1 MDAIAIY
8 PKLNAIEKEI
18 KNLKLLVLQHQK
30 PKKIVSL
37 KGLLKGVKIKDED
50 FSEAKKSLFK
60 PHNKPP

>member
-60 PHNKPP
+60 I